1 MNKKP
6 EFLFSDSKQERSK
19 KTLDDIMEAALKII
33 ESADPEKFN
42 SRHLAKKSGY
52 SLGTLSRRLSSIE
65 NIFFWAIQKGREIEF
80 NQVAKMM
87 SEFDPKLT
95 IQDFV
100 ETLVDEGFK
109 RIDHINPK
117 VMQFY
122 EQRFTK
128 KFGLTV
134 DYFSYSDPLF
144 KAYLNACRKNETNS
158 FRIMSENEARLN
170 FRSIFII
177 AERPFLESDP
187 IAGTEE
193 HRRIAIENIS
203 RILRK

>member
-6 EFLFSDSKQERSK
+6 EFLFSDPKQERSK
-19 KTLDDIMEAALKII
+19 KTLDDIMEAALEII

-42 SRHLAKKSGY
+42 SRNLAKKSGY
-52 SLGTLSRRLSSIE
+52 SLGTLSRRLSSVDH
-65 NIFFWAIQKGREIEF
+65 IFFWAIQKGREIEF
-80 NQVAKMM
+80 NQIAKKM

-100 ETLVDEGFK
+100 EALVNEAFTRVNK
-109 RIDHINPK
+109 INPK

-134 DYFSYSDPLF
+134 DYFSYSDSLI
-144 KAYLNACRKNETNS
+144 KAYLNACSKNETNS
-158 FRIMSENEARLN
+158 FRILSENEARWN
-170 FRSIFII
+170 FRAIVMIG
-177 AERPFLESDP
+177 ERPFLESDP
-187 IAGTEE
+187 LAGSEE
-193 HRRIAIENIS
+193 HRRIAIEAIT
-203 RILRK
+203 RMLRR

>member
-19 KTLDDIMEAALKII
+19 KTLDDIMEAALEII
-33 ESADPEKFN
+33 EDADPEKFN
-42 SRHLAKKSGY
+42 SRHLSKKSGY

-80 NQVAKMM
+80 NQVANMI

-100 ETLVDEGFK
+100 ETLVDEAFK
-109 RIDHINPK
+109 RINHINPK

-128 KFGLTV
+128 KFV
-134 DYFSYSDPLF
+134 
-144 KAYLNACRKNETNS
+144 E
-158 FRIMSENEARLN
+158 
-170 FRSIFII
+170 
-177 AERPFLESDP
+177 
-187 IAGTEE
+187 
-193 HRRIAIENIS
+193 
-203 RILRK
+203 